1 MRNSSK
7 RKIIK
12 ENEIVAINNQNQSF
26 NAIVYNIIRL

>member
-1 MRNSSK
+1 MRNFSK

-26 NAIVYNIIRL
+26 NKTLKHTTY